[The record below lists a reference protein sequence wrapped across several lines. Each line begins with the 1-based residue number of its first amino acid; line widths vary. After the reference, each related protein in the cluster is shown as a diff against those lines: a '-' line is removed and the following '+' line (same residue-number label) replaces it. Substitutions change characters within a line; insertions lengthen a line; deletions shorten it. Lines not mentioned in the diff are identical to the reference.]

1 MRDVLSGM
9 HELAAVA
16 AFDPAPCEFVI
27 LPRVESEER
36 PKHPEPAKVLP
47 YPEPAQRIRKR
58 ARDRFDERADMV
70 DYLTRREIQVKA
82 L

>member
-16 AFDPAPCEFVI
+16 AFNPAPCEFLV
-27 LPRVESEER
+27 LPRIESEER
-36 PKHPEPAKVLP
+36 PKHPEPATILH
-47 YPEPAQRIRKR
+47 YPGAKQR
-58 ARDRFDERADMV
+58 ARKGAGRHDERADMV
-70 DYLTRREIQVKA
+70 DYLTRRETQVKA